1 MQPQGNNVYGTQS
14 GFINNN
20 DKNISGQKQNDIND
34 ENRQPLQMQQMK
46 PNSSK
51 NKKNESSN
59 NERQAISEE
68 RNSFNSKGA
77 KLNNLDFQ

>member
-1 MQPQGNNVYGTQS
+1 
-14 GFINNN
+14 
-20 DKNISGQKQNDIND
+20 
-34 ENRQPLQMQQMK
+34 MK

-51 NKKNESSN
+51 NKKIDNNN

-68 RNSFNSKGA
+68 RNSFNSKGG